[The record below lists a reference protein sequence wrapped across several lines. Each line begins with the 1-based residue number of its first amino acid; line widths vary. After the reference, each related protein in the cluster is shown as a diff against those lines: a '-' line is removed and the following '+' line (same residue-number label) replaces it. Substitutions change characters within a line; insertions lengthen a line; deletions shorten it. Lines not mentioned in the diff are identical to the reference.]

1 MKKTNFLK
9 GLAMAAVALV
19 SVFATSC
26 SEEEL
31 SIKGAD
37 VTIPEL
43 AAPVATVSVSVV
55 DFEKGALLQTTN
67 VNASENIG
75 GTLTVNCPS
84 LEGFTTAKSVTIT
97 IPNIAKGQAIV
108 IPVTFYVV
116 PVGSAVKD
124 IVEQLGGI
132 NNLEV
137 DKSIELEDEVLEAP
151 SANIAANEEG
161 AFVNDGEEAIVLK
174 ATFSYYTGYELY
186 TEGKSISAAD
196 LAKLQPVL
204 ITETF
209 EFQMAPNTIIT
220 FNPTQ
225 EKKVVIL
232 PLDGAEYK
240 LVHYGQFSTGMKVT
254 SIGHGHDHGHGNGN
268 AGGGEGNDNN

>member
-9 GLAMAAVALV
+9 GLAMAAIALV
-19 SVFATSC
+19 SVFTTSC

-31 SIKGAD
+31 SIKGAE
-37 VTIPEL
+37 VVIPEL
-43 AAPVATVSVSVV
+43 AAPVATISISVV
-55 DFEKGALLQTTN
+55 DFEKGELLQTTTED
-67 VNASENIG
+67 ASANIG
-75 GTLTVNCPS
+75 GSVSVACPS
-84 LEGFTTAKSVTIT
+84 LDGYTTAKSVTVT

-116 PVGSAVKD
+116 PVGSALEKV
-124 IVEQLGGI
+124 IESLNG
-132 NNLEV
+132 NLEV
-137 DKSIELEDEVLEAP
+137 VETLEDEELEAP
-151 SANIAANEEG
+151 TANITANEEG
-161 AFVNDGEEAIVLK
+161 AFVNDGDEAIVLK

-196 LAKLQPVL
+196 LAKLQPELV
-204 ITETF
+204 TETF

-225 EKKVVIL
+225 EKEVVIL

-240 LVHYGQFSTGMKVT
+240 LIKYGKFSTGMQVT
-254 SIGHGHDHGHGNGN
+254 SIEHGHGHDHGHGNGN
-268 AGGGEGNDNN
+268 AGGGEGEAE

>member
-9 GLAMAAVALV
+9 GMAMAAIALV
-19 SVFATSC
+19 SVFTTSC

-43 AAPVATVSVSVV
+43 AEPVASVSISVV
-55 DFEKGALLQTTN
+55 DFEKGALLQTTT
-67 VNASENIG
+67 VDVSKKIG
-75 GTLTVNCPS
+75 QSYDVECPS
-84 LEGFTTAKSVTIT
+84 LDGFTTAKSVTIT

-116 PVGSAVKD
+116 PVGSAVDKF
-124 IVEQLGGI
+124 VQQLGG
-132 NNLEV
+132 NLEV
-137 DKSIELEDEVLEAP
+137 DESIVLEDEALEAP

-204 ITETF
+204 ITETK
-209 EFQMAPNTIIT
+209 EYQMAPNTIIT

-225 EKKVVIL
+225 EKDVVIL

-240 LVHYGQFSTGMKVT
+240 LIKYGKFDTGMKVT

>member
-9 GLAMAAVALV
+9 GMAMAAIALV
-19 SVFATSC
+19 SVFTTSC

-43 AAPVATVSVSVV
+43 AEPVASVSISVV
-55 DFEKGALLQTTN
+55 DFEKGALLQTTT
-67 VNASENIG
+67 VDVSKKIG
-75 GTLTVNCPS
+75 QSYDVECPS
-84 LEGFTTAKSVTIT
+84 LDGFTTAKSVTIT

-116 PVGSAVKD
+116 PVGSAVEE
-124 IVEQLGGI
+124 IVEQLGG
-132 NNLEV
+132 NLEV
-137 DKSIELEDEVLEAP
+137 DESIELEDEELEAP
-151 SANIAANEEG
+151 TANIAANEEG

-196 LAKLQPVL
+196 LAKLQPQLV
-204 ITETF
+204 TETF
-209 EFQMAPNTIIT
+209 EYQMAPNTIIT

-225 EKKVVIL
+225 EKEVVIL

-240 LVHYGQFSTGMKVT
+240 LIKYGKFDTGMKVT

>member
-116 PVGSAVKD
+116 PVGSAVEKF
-124 IVEQLGGI
+124 VEQLGG
-132 NNLEV
+132 NLKV
-137 DKSIELEDEVLEAP
+137 DESIELEDEVLEAP
-151 SANIAANEEG
+151 SANITANEEG

-204 ITETF
+204 VTETY
-209 EFQMAPNTIIT
+209 EYQMAPNTIIT
-220 FNPTQ
+220 FDPTQ
-225 EKKVVIL
+225 EKEVVIL

-240 LVHYGQFSTGMKVT
+240 LVKYGKFDTGMKVT

>member
-9 GLAMAAVALV
+9 GLAMAAIALV
-19 SVFATSC
+19 SVFTTSC

-31 SIKGAD
+31 SIKGST

-84 LEGFTTAKSVTIT
+84 LDGFTTAKSVTIT

-116 PVGSAVKD
+116 PVGSAVEKF
-124 IVEQLGGI
+124 VEQLGG
-132 NNLEV
+132 NLKV
-137 DKSIELEDEVLEAP
+137 DESIELKDEVLEAP
-151 SANIAANEEG
+151 SANITANEEG

-196 LAKLQPVL
+196 LAKLQPELV
-204 ITETF
+204 TKTF

-220 FNPTQ
+220 FEPTQ
-225 EKKVVIL
+225 EKEVVIL

-240 LVHYGQFSTGMKVT
+240 LVKYGKFDTGMKVT
-254 SIGHGHDHGHGNGN
+254 SIGHGHGHDHGHGNGN

>member
-9 GLAMAAVALV
+9 GMAMAAIALV
-19 SVFATSC
+19 SVFTTSC

-43 AAPVATVSVSVV
+43 AEPVASVSISVV
-55 DFEKGALLQTTN
+55 DFEKGALLQTTTEN
-67 VNASENIG
+67 VSEKIG
-75 GTLTVNCPS
+75 QSYDVKCPS
-84 LEGFTTAKSVTIT
+84 LDGFTTAKSVTIT

-116 PVGSAVKD
+116 PVGSAVEE
-124 IVEQLGGI
+124 IVEQLGG
-132 NNLEV
+132 NLEV
-137 DKSIELEDEVLEAP
+137 DESIVLEDEVLEAP
-151 SANIAANEEG
+151 TANVAANEEG

-196 LAKLQPVL
+196 LAKLQPELV
-204 ITETF
+204 TETF

-220 FNPTQ
+220 FEPTQ
-225 EKKVVIL
+225 EKEVVIL
-232 PLDGAEYK
+232 PVDGAEYK
-240 LVHYGQFSTGMKVT
+240 LIKYGKFSTGMKVT

>member
-9 GLAMAAVALV
+9 GLAMAAIALV
-19 SVFATSC
+19 SVFTTSC

-84 LEGFTTAKSVTIT
+84 LDGFTTAKSVTIT

-116 PVGSAVKD
+116 PVGSAVEKF
-124 IVEQLGGI
+124 VEQLGG
-132 NNLEV
+132 NLKV
-137 DKSIELEDEVLEAP
+137 DESIELEDEVLEAP
-151 SANIAANEEG
+151 SANITANEEG

-196 LAKLQPVL
+196 LAKLQPELV
-204 ITETF
+204 TETF

-220 FNPTQ
+220 FDPTQ
-225 EKKVVIL
+225 EKEVVIL

-240 LVHYGQFSTGMKVT
+240 LVKYGKFDTGMKVT

>member
-84 LEGFTTAKSVTIT
+84 LDGFTTAKSVTIT

-116 PVGSAVKD
+116 PVGSAVEKF
-124 IVEQLGGI
+124 VEQLGG
-132 NNLEV
+132 NLKV
-137 DKSIELEDEVLEAP
+137 DESIELEDEVLEAP
-151 SANIAANEEG
+151 SANITANEEG

-204 ITETF
+204 VTETY
-209 EFQMAPNTIIT
+209 EYQMAPNTIIT
-220 FNPTQ
+220 FDPTQ
-225 EKKVVIL
+225 EKEVVIL

-240 LVHYGQFSTGMKVT
+240 LVKYGKFDTGMKVT

>member
-116 PVGSAVKD
+116 PIGSAVDKF
-124 IVEQLGGI
+124 VQQLGG
-132 NNLEV
+132 NLKV
-137 DKSIELEDEVLEAP
+137 DESIELEDEVLEAP
-151 SANIAANEEG
+151 SANITANEEG

-204 ITETF
+204 VTETF

-225 EKKVVIL
+225 EKEVVIL

-240 LVHYGQFSTGMKVT
+240 LVKYGKFDTGMKVT

>member
-9 GLAMAAVALV
+9 GMAMAAIALV
-19 SVFATSC
+19 SVFTTSC

-31 SIKGAD
+31 SIKGST

-84 LEGFTTAKSVTIT
+84 LDGFTTAKSVTIT

-116 PVGSAVKD
+116 PVGSALEETID
-124 IVEQLGGI
+124 ALGG
-132 NNLEV
+132 NLEV
-137 DKSIELEDEVLEAP
+137 DASITLPAEELADP
-151 SANIAANEEG
+151 TANYAANEEG
-161 AFVNDGEEAIVLK
+161 AFVNDDTEAKVLK

-186 TEGKSISAAD
+186 TGSKAITASD

-204 ITETF
+204 VTETF
-209 EFQMAPNTIIT
+209 EFQWAPNTIIT
-220 FNPTQ
+220 FEPTQ
-225 EKKVVIL
+225 EKEVVIL
-232 PLDGAEYK
+232 PIEDTEYK
-240 LVHYGQFSTGMKVT
+240 LIKYGKFSHGMKVT
-254 SIGHGHDHGHGNGN
+254 SIEHGHDHDHGHGNGN
-268 AGGGEGNDNN
+268 AGGGEGSAE